1 MKKNI
6 ELTLEQA
13 RELYKKRDVLTN
25 SILLNSFSK
34 EELEGLAYE
43 TISNELFYSNP
54 TYWIDTFGNITHNL
68 DGLRVRYNNYNNCV
82 SQAQA
87 EQILEMN
94 KLRNVAYYLNGKEFI
109 KEGYELHYNPL
120 LNVLRATIL
129 LGTLCGNPK
138 FKTEELALQ
147 AVEILGEESV
157 LTAVGYYLK

>member
-1 MKKNI
+1 MKKNV

-13 RELYKKRDVLTN
+13 RELYKKGDELTN

-34 EELEGLAYE
+34 EELEKLTYQI
-43 TISNELFYSNP
+43 ISNELFYSNP
-54 TYWIDTFGNITHNL
+54 TYWIDNFGDICNCL
-68 DGLRVRYNNYNNCV
+68 DGSQKWYNNFNNCI
-82 SQAQA
+82 SKSQA

-129 LGTLCGNPK
+129 LDSLYGNPK
-138 FKTEELALQ
+138 FKTDELALQ
-147 AVEILGEESV
+147 AIEILGEKSV
-157 LTAVGYYLK
+157 LTALGYYLK